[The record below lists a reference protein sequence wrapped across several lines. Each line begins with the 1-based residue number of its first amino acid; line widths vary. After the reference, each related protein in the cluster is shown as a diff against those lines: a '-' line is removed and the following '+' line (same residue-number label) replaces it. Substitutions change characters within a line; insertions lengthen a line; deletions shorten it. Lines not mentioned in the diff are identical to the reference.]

1 MSQIKKR
8 ISFNKD
14 ARKALIRGVSTLA
27 KTVTITLGPRGRN
40 VGLGRKWNAPKIV
53 HDGVSVAREVE
64 VDDPFEQMGV
74 EMAREA
80 ATKTNDVAGDG
91 TTTSILLTEAIVLAG
106 DKEVDAGANP
116 MAIQIGLQ
124 KATDL
129 VVKELESR
137 SRPIKES
144 AEIAN
149 VATISA
155 ADPEVGRLLAEIFEK
170 IGDKGTVYVE
180 EGKNSKTSV
189 EYKEGMEFDRGIAA
203 PSFATSTEK
212 GESDLESPYIFIT
225 HEKMTSNNHILPVL
239 ECIEK
244 SEKTSNP
251 FSLVVIADK
260 VDYEALTT
268 LYINHSRGLLTALT
282 VEAPGFGDK
291 REDVLEDIAIVT
303 GGKVFSTQKG
313 MAFDN
318 LDISMFGRA
327 DRVWSGKESTK
338 IIGGKGDKDLISLR
352 IKQLETQIQSEK
364 SDFDKEKLEE
374 RLARLAGSVAII
386 KVGATT
392 ETELSDKTERVKD
405 AVAATKAAIAEGILP
420 GGGVS
425 LLKAREILNKVS
437 YDSEEEVG
445 KKILF
450 DALREPIRRLYEISG
465 IDTRE
470 VEKIEKSDGVR
481 GYDVPTRQWTTLVEH
496 GIIDSTRV
504 VRSSLQNAVS
514 VAATILT
521 TEALIAVEDV
531 VVTKSPTE

>member
-1 MSQIKKR
+1 MSQIKKK

-14 ARKALIRGVSTLA
+14 ARKALIKGVSVLA

-53 HDGVSVAREVE
+53 HDGVSVAKEVE

-91 TTTSILLTEAIVLAG
+91 TTTSILLAEAIVLNG
-106 DKEVDAGANP
+106 DKKVDEGANP
-116 MAIQIGLQ
+116 MAIQTGLQ

-129 VVKELESR
+129 VVKELEKK
-137 SRPIKES
+137 SRPIRES
-144 AEIAN
+144 DEIAN

-155 ADPEVGRLLAEIFEK
+155 ADPEVGKLLAEVVEK
-170 IGDKGTVYVE
+170 IGEKGTVYVE
-180 EGKNSKTSV
+180 EGKNTKTSV

-203 PSFATSTEK
+203 PSFATNGEK
-212 GESDLESPYIFIT
+212 IESDLESPYIFIT
-225 HEKMTSNNHILPVL
+225 NEKMTSNNHILPVL
-239 ECIEK
+239 ECIESAVK
-244 SEKTSNP
+244 SGNT

-268 LYINHSRGLLTALT
+268 LYINHSRGLVTALP
-282 VEAPGFGDK
+282 VEAPGFGEK
-291 REDVLEDIAIVT
+291 REEVLEDIATMT

-313 MAFDN
+313 MSFEN
-318 LDISMFGRA
+318 IDISMFGKA

-352 IKQLETQIQSEK
+352 VKQIETQILSEK
-364 SDFDKEKLEE
+364 SDYDKEKLEE

-425 LLKAREILNKVS
+425 LLKAREVLNKVKF
-437 YDSEEEVG
+437 DSEEEIG
-445 KKILF
+445 KQILY
-450 DALREPIRRLYEISG
+450 DVLRQPIERLYKISG
-465 IDTRE
+465 IDIKEIDR
-470 VEKIEKSDGVR
+470 IEKSDGSM
-481 GYDVPTRQWTTLVEH
+481 GYDVSTRKYVSLIDS

-514 VAATILT
+514 VAGVILT

-531 VVTKSPTE
+531 VQTKSSSE